1 MTETEQKT
9 TAGTPTETETTPAA
23 TTAAEELAAA
33 KTAFDAKIAEL
44 QAKLDAAEAK
54 YIRDLGAYMRGDTPT
69 AGGGEDKSIDA
80 LVKKLSK

>member
-9 TAGTPTETETTPAA
+9 
-23 TTAAEELAAA
+23 A
-33 KTAFDAKIAEL
+33 KAAFDAKIADL

-54 YIRDLGAYMRGDTPT
+54 YIRDLGAYMRGDTPP